1 MRQVWG
7 STWSYIV
14 YPVVYPVIYLFIYSF
29 IYLLIY
35 LLIYFVRKPNFLS
48 LLNPLKMNSS
58 EFWGIFEIAR
68 YCLSCF
74 NGQILLEAGM

>member
-1 MRQVWG
+1 M
-7 STWSYIV
+7 

-35 LLIYFVRKPNFLS
+35 LFIYFVRKPNFLS